1 MRRLLIILFFAW
13 LVLMATNSAVL
24 VHEKNPLSLET
35 ISSQEELYL
44 DSARVQI
51 EGVGVLTIRQPVTD
65 EELEQIIR
73 RASQFTCTYFTGRKW
88 VTKKYPQQPS
98 PRNVSASS
106 CPNVLWFENRG
117 HADPGKATWT
127 IMPAVDIPLDQ
138 MESQED
144 ASGSLFETLSSAANQ
159 LFGSDSDEN

>member
-24 VHEKNPLSLET
+24 VYEKSPVSLET

-44 DSARVQI
+44 DFARVQI
-51 EGVGVLTIRQPVTD
+51 EGVGVLTIRQPV
-65 EELEQIIR
+65 
-73 RASQFTCTYFTGRKW
+73 TCTYFTGRKW

-117 HADPGKATWT
+117 HADTGKATWT
-127 IMPAVDIPLDQ
+127 IMPAADIPLDQ
-138 MESQED
+138 IESQED
-144 ASGSLFETLSSAANQ
+144 ASGSFFETLSSAANQ

>member
-24 VHEKNPLSLET
+24 VHEKSPVSLET

-51 EGVGVLTIRQPVTD
+51 EGVGVVTIRQPVTD

-73 RASQFTCTYFTGRKW
+73 RASQFTCT
-88 VTKKYPQQPS
+88 KKSPQQPS

-127 IMPAVDIPLDQ
+127 IMPAVELPLDQ
-138 MESQED
+138 IESQED
-144 ASGSLFETLSSAANQ
+144 ASGSFFETLSSATNQ
-159 LFGSDSDEN
+159 LFSSDSNEN

>member
-1 MRRLLIILFFAW
+1 MRRLLIILLFAW

-24 VHEKNPLSLET
+24 VYEKSPVSLET

-51 EGVGVLTIRQPVTD
+51 EGVGILTIRQPITD
-65 EELEQIIR
+65 EELEQLMR

-98 PRNVSASS
+98 PRNVPASS

-117 HADPGKATWT
+117 NADPGKATWT
-127 IMPAVDIPLDQ
+127 IMPARDIPLDQ
-138 MESQED
+138 IESQEV
-144 ASGSLFETLSSAANQ
+144 ASGSLFEALSSAANQ